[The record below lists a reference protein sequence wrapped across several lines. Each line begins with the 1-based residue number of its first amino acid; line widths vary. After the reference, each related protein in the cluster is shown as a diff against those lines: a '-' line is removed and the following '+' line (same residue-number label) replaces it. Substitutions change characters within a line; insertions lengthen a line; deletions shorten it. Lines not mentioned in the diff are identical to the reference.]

1 MSAASLAS
9 RRRMAREEEL
19 EEADNSHRWVL
30 SYADFITLLFAF
42 FVVMYSI
49 SSVNDGK
56 FRVLSDSMESVF
68 RRPEPLPAPVDLGGG
83 MTGVGRIPNND
94 ADGGQ
99 PTRAL
104 EEIVQDDFPVPV
116 TAIDAHD
123 VTAGEIEKVL
133 KDPIELD
140 HVRIRQSEEWIEV
153 ELDGEFAFASGQA
166 RLSKAAEP
174 TISRLAAMVK
184 ASTTPVRVEGFSDN
198 VAVQNPLYGS
208 NWELSAA
215 RAGSVAATFVARGV
229 DAERLSAAGFGE
241 LHPVADNATAQG
253 REKNRR
259 VVIAIA
265 RHPQVPG
272 ASVSLAARGDSA
284 QELPLETLK
293 RVSVLPGPE
302 DIKQSASGP

>member
-1 MSAASLAS
+1 MSVASLAS
-9 RRRMAREEEL
+9 RRRMDREAEQDD
-19 EEADNSHRWVL
+19 ADNTHRWVL

-68 RRPEPLPAPVDLGGG
+68 RTAEPLPAPIDLGGG
-83 MTGVGRIPNND
+83 MTGVGRVPDND
-94 ADGGQ
+94 SQGGQ
-99 PTRAL
+99 PTRPL
-104 EEIVQDDFPVPV
+104 EEMVQDDFPVPV
-116 TAIDAHD
+116 TAVDAHD
-123 VTAGEIEKVL
+123 VTAGEIEKIL

-140 HVRIRQSEEWIEV
+140 KVRIRQSEEWIEV

-174 TISRLAAMVK
+174 TISRLAALIK
-184 ASTTPVRVEGFSDN
+184 TSTTPVRVEGFSDN
-198 VAVQNPLYGS
+198 VVVQNGVYAS

-229 DAERLSAAGFGE
+229 DEQRLSATGFGE
-241 LHPVADNATAQG
+241 LHPVADNNTALG

-272 ASVSLAARGDSA
+272 ASVSLAARGDSP
-284 QELPLETLK
+284 EDVPLETLQ

-302 DIKQSASGP
+302 EIKQ

>member
-1 MSAASLAS
+1 MSGASLAA
-9 RRRMAREEEL
+9 RRRMARDAQFDDE
-19 EEADNSHRWVL
+19 DNSHRWVL

-68 RRPEPLPAPVDLGGG
+68 RNPEPLPAPIDFGGG
-83 MTGVGRIPNND
+83 LTGIGRVPGDD
-94 ADGGQ
+94 AQGGQ
-99 PTRAL
+99 PTRML

-123 VTAGEIEKVL
+123 VTAGDIEKVL

-140 HVRIRQSEEWIEV
+140 KVRIRQSEEWIEV

-166 RLSKAAEP
+166 RLSAQAEP
-174 TISRLAAMVK
+174 TVSRLAAMVK

-198 VAVQNPLYGS
+198 RPLQNGVYGS

-215 RAGSVAATFVARGV
+215 RAIAVTKYLIAQGVPPDRLAAT
-229 DAERLSAAGFGE
+229 GFGE
-241 LHPVADNATAQG
+241 FQPLEERDDEVAL
-253 REKNRR
+253 RRNRR
-259 VVIAIA
+259 I
-265 RHPQVPG
+265 
-272 ASVSLAARGDSA
+272 
-284 QELPLETLK
+284 ELKLTE
-293 RVSVLPGPE
+293 R
-302 DIKQSASGP
+302 

>member
-1 MSAASLAS
+1 MSTASLAS
-9 RRRMAREEEL
+9 RRRMAREEQW
-19 EEADNSHRWVL
+19 EEADSSHRWVL

-68 RRPEPLPAPVDLGGG
+68 RKPEPLPAPIDLRGG
-83 MTGVGRIPNND
+83 MTGVGQIPNND
-94 ADGGQ
+94 DNGGQ
-99 PTRAL
+99 PTRPL
-104 EEIVQDDFPVPV
+104 EESVQDDFPVPV
-116 TAIDAHD
+116 TAVDAHD

-133 KDPIELD
+133 KDPIELN

-166 RLSKAAEP
+166 RLSKAAGP
-174 TISRLAAMVK
+174 VISRLAAMVK
-184 ASTTPVRVEGFSDN
+184 TSTTPVRVEGFSDN
-198 VAVQNPLYGS
+198 VAVRNGLYGS

-215 RAGSVAATFVARGV
+215 RAGSVAATLVARGV
-229 DAERLSAAGFGE
+229 EAERMSAAGYGE
-241 LHPVADNATAQG
+241 LHPVADNTSAQG

-272 ASVSLAARGDSA
+272 ASVSLAARNDSPEA
-284 QELPLETLK
+284 VPLDTLK

-302 DIKQSASGP
+302 EIKD

>member
-1 MSAASLAS
+1 MSVASLAS
-9 RRRMAREEEL
+9 RRRMDREAEQDD
-19 EEADNSHRWVL
+19 ADNTHRWVL

-68 RRPEPLPAPVDLGGG
+68 RTAEPLPAPIDLGGG
-83 MTGVGRIPNND
+83 MTGVGRVPDND
-94 ADGGQ
+94 SQGGQ
-99 PTRAL
+99 PTRPL
-104 EEIVQDDFPVPV
+104 EEMVQDDFPVPV
-116 TAIDAHD
+116 TAVDAHD
-123 VTAGEIEKVL
+123 VTAGEIEKIL

-140 HVRIRQSEEWIEV
+140 KVRIRQSEEWIEV

-174 TISRLAAMVK
+174 TISRLAALIK
-184 ASTTPVRVEGFSDN
+184 TSTTPVRVEGFSDN
-198 VAVQNPLYGS
+198 VVVQNGVYAS

-229 DAERLSAAGFGE
+229 DEQRLSATGFGE
-241 LHPVADNATAQG
+241 LHPVADNNTAHG

-272 ASVSLAARGDSA
+272 ASVSLAARGDSP
-284 QELPLETLK
+284 EDVPLETLQ

-302 DIKQSASGP
+302 EIKQ

>member
-1 MSAASLAS
+1 MSTASLAS
-9 RRRMAREEEL
+9 RRRMDREAEMD
-19 EEADNSHRWVL
+19 EADNAHRWVL

-68 RRPEPLPAPVDLGGG
+68 RSAEPLPAPIDLGGG
-83 MTGVGRIPNND
+83 MTGVGRMPDND
-94 ADGGQ
+94 SHGGQ

-140 HVRIRQSEEWIEV
+140 KVRIRQSEEWIEV

-174 TISRLAAMVK
+174 TISRLAALVK

-198 VAVQNPLYGS
+198 IAMQDGVYAS
-208 NWELSAA
+208 NWALSAA
-215 RAGSVAATFVARGV
+215 RAGSVAASFVARGV
-229 DAERLSAAGFGE
+229 DAQRLSATGFGE

-272 ASVSLAARGDSA
+272 ASVSLAARGDSPEQVA
-284 QELPLETLK
+284 LETLK

-302 DIKQSASGP
+302 EIKQ

>member
-1 MSAASLAS
+1 MSVASLAS
-9 RRRMAREEEL
+9 RRRLDREAEQDD
-19 EEADNSHRWVL
+19 ADNTHRWVL

-68 RRPEPLPAPVDLGGG
+68 RTAEPLPAPIDLGGG
-83 MTGVGRIPNND
+83 MTGVGRVPDND
-94 ADGGQ
+94 SQGGQ

-104 EEIVQDDFPVPV
+104 EEVAQDDFPVPV
-116 TAIDAHD
+116 TAVDAHD
-123 VTAGEIEKVL
+123 VTAGEIEKIL

-140 HVRIRQSEEWIEV
+140 KVRIRQSEEWIEV

-166 RLSKAAEP
+166 QLSKAAEP
-174 TISRLAAMVK
+174 TISRLAALIK
-184 ASTTPVRVEGFSDN
+184 TSTTPVRVEGFSDN
-198 VAVQNPLYGS
+198 VAVQNGVYGS

-215 RAGSVAATFVARGV
+215 RAGNVAATFVARGV
-229 DAERLSAAGFGE
+229 DGRRLSATGFGE
-241 LHPVADNATAQG
+241 LHPVADNNTAQG

-272 ASVSLAARGDSA
+272 ASVSLAARGDSP
-284 QELPLETLK
+284 EDVPLETLQ

-302 DIKQSASGP
+302 EIKQ

>member
-1 MSAASLAS
+1 MSAASLAA
-9 RRRMAREEEL
+9 RRRQLREAEF
-19 EEADNSHRWVL
+19 ADEDTTHRWVL

-68 RRPEPLPAPVDLGGG
+68 RSPEPLPAPIDLGGG
-83 MTGVGRIPNND
+83 LTGIGRVPG
-94 ADGGQ
+94 AEKDGAQ
-99 PTRAL
+99 PTREL
-104 EEIVQDDFPVPV
+104 EEIVQDDYPVPV

-140 HVRIRQSEEWIEV
+140 KVRIRQSEEWIEV

-166 RLSKAAEP
+166 RLSRDAEA
-174 TISRLAAMVK
+174 TLSRIAAMVR

-198 VAVQNPLYGS
+198 VPVQNGLYGS

-215 RAGSVAATFVARGV
+215 RAGSVVAAIAARGV
-229 DAERLSAAGFGE
+229 DAERLSASGFGE
-241 LHPVADNATAQG
+241 LHAVADNATAEG

-272 ASVSLAARGDSA
+272 ASVSLAARGDSPE
-284 QELPLETLK
+284 QVPLERLR

-302 DIKQSASGP
+302 EIPP

>member
-1 MSAASLAS
+1 MSAASLAT
-9 RRRMAREEEL
+9 RRRMAREEQWDEG
-19 EEADNSHRWVL
+19 DNSHRWVL

-68 RRPEPLPAPVDLGGG
+68 RHPEPLPAPIDLGGG
-83 MTGVGRIPNND
+83 MTGVGRVPSND
-94 ADGGQ
+94 DSGGQ
-99 PTRAL
+99 PTRLL
-104 EEIVQDDFPVPV
+104 EETVQDDFPVPV
-116 TAIDAHD
+116 TASDAHD
-123 VTAGEIEKVL
+123 VTAGEIEKIL

-153 ELDGEFAFASGQA
+153 ELDGEFAFANGQA

-174 TISRLAAMVK
+174 TISRIAALLK
-184 ASTTPVRVEGFSDN
+184 ASSTPVRVEGFSDN
-198 VAVQNPLYGS
+198 VAVQNGAYGS

-215 RAGSVAATFVARGV
+215 RAGSVAATLVGRGV
-229 DAERLSAAGFGE
+229 EAERLSAAGYGE

-265 RHPQVPG
+265 RHAQVPG
-272 ASVSLAARGDSA
+272 ASVSLAARGDSPEA
-284 QELPLETLK
+284 VPLDTLQ
-293 RVSVLPGPE
+293 RVAVLPGPE
-302 DIKQSASGP
+302 EITQ

>member
-1 MSAASLAS
+1 MSSASLAA
-9 RRRMAREEEL
+9 RRRSAREAQFDDE
-19 EEADNSHRWVL
+19 DNSHRWVV

-68 RRPEPLPAPVDLGGG
+68 RQPEPLPAPIDFGGG
-83 MTGVGRIPNND
+83 LTGLGKVEGKDPQ
-94 ADGGQ
+94 GGQ
-99 PTRAL
+99 PTRML
-104 EEIVQDDFPVPV
+104 EEIVQDDYPVPV
-116 TAIDAHD
+116 TAVDAHD

-140 HVRIRQSEEWIEV
+140 KVRIRQSEEWIEV
-153 ELDGEFAFASGQA
+153 ELDGAFAFASGQA
-166 RLSKAAEP
+166 RLSKEAEP
-174 TISRLAAMVK
+174 TLSRLAAMIK

-198 VAVQNPLYGS
+198 VPLNNGVFGS

-215 RAGSVAATFVARGV
+215 RAGAVAASFAARGV
-229 DAERLSAAGFGE
+229 DADRLSAAGYGE
-241 LHPVADNATAQG
+241 LYPVADNATAEG

-272 ASVSLAARGDSA
+272 ASVSLAARGNSPE
-284 QELPLETLK
+284 QLPVETLK
-293 RVSVLPGPE
+293 RISVLPGPE
-302 DIKQSASGP
+302 EIKQ

>member
-1 MSAASLAS
+1 MNGASLSA
-9 RRRMAREEEL
+9 RRRVAREAEL
-19 EEADNSHRWVL
+19 EDADTSHRWVL

-68 RRPEPLPAPVDLGGG
+68 RNPEPLPAPIDFGGG
-83 MTGVGRIPNND
+83 LTGVGQLPDND
-94 ADGGQ
+94 TSGSQ
-99 PTRAL
+99 PTRPL

-116 TAIDAHD
+116 TAVDARD
-123 VTAGEIEKVL
+123 VTAGEIEKIL

-140 HVRIRQSEEWIEV
+140 KVRIRQSEEWIEV

-174 TISRLAAMVK
+174 TISRLAVMIK
-184 ASTTPVRVEGFSDN
+184 ATSTPVRVEGFSDN
-198 VAVQNPLYGS
+198 VPLQNGIYGS

-215 RAGSVAATFVARGV
+215 RAGSVAATFAARGV
-229 DAERLSAAGFGE
+229 DADRLSAAGYGE
-241 LHPVADNATAQG
+241 LYPVADNASAAG

-265 RHPQVPG
+265 RHTQVPG
-272 ASVSLAARGDSA
+272 ASVSLAARGNSA
-284 QELPLETLK
+284 EQLASDTLK
-293 RVSVLPGPE
+293 RVSVLPGPAE
-302 DIKQSASGP
+302 ISQ

>member
-1 MSAASLAS
+1 MSVANLVS
-9 RRRMAREEEL
+9 RRRLDREAEQDD
-19 EEADNSHRWVL
+19 ADNTHRWVL

-68 RRPEPLPAPVDLGGG
+68 RTAEPLPAPIDLGGG
-83 MTGVGRIPNND
+83 MTGVGRMPDND
-94 ADGGQ
+94 SQGGQ
-99 PTRAL
+99 PTRPL
-104 EEIVQDDFPVPV
+104 EEVAQDDFPVPV

-140 HVRIRQSEEWIEV
+140 NVRIRQSEEWIEV
-153 ELDGEFAFASGQA
+153 ELDGKFAFASGQA
-166 RLSKAAEP
+166 QLSKAAEP
-174 TISRLAAMVK
+174 TISRLAALIK
-184 ASTTPVRVEGFSDN
+184 TSSTPVRVEGFSDN
-198 VAVQNPLYGS
+198 VVVQNDVYGS

-215 RAGSVAATFVARGV
+215 RAGNVAATFVARGV
-229 DAERLSAAGFGE
+229 DAQRLSATGFGE
-241 LHPVADNATAQG
+241 LHPVANNDTAHG

-272 ASVSLAARGDSA
+272 ASVSLAARGDS
-284 QELPLETLK
+284 PETLPQEALQ

-302 DIKQSASGP
+302 EIKQ

>member
-1 MSAASLAS
+1 MSAASLSA
-9 RRRMAREEEL
+9 RRRVAREAEL
-19 EEADNSHRWVL
+19 EDADNSHRWVL

-68 RRPEPLPAPVDLGGG
+68 RNPEPLPAPIDFGGG
-83 MTGVGRIPNND
+83 LTGVGQIPD
-94 ADGGQ
+94 HDTSGGQ
-99 PTRAL
+99 PTRPL
-104 EEIVQDDFPVPV
+104 EELVQDDFPVPV
-116 TAIDAHD
+116 SAVDARD
-123 VTAGEIEKVL
+123 VTAGEIEKIL

-140 HVRIRQSEEWIEV
+140 KVRIRQSEEWIEV

-174 TISRLAAMVK
+174 TISRLAAMIKVT
-184 ASTTPVRVEGFSDN
+184 STPVRVEGFSDN
-198 VAVQNPLYGS
+198 VPLHNGIYGS

-215 RAGSVAATFVARGV
+215 RAGSVAATFAARGV
-229 DAERLSAAGFGE
+229 DAERLSAAGYGE
-241 LHPVADNATAQG
+241 LYPVADNASAEG

-272 ASVSLAARGDSA
+272 ASVSLAARGNSSEQIA
-284 QELPLETLK
+284 IETLK
-293 RVSVLPGPE
+293 RVAVLPGPAE
-302 DIKQSASGP
+302 ISQ

>member
-1 MSAASLAS
+1 MSGMSMAA
-9 RRRMAREEEL
+9 RRRMAREAEHED
-19 EEADNSHRWVL
+19 ADTTHRWVL

-68 RRPEPLPAPVDLGGG
+68 RNPEPLPAPIDFGGG
-83 MTGVGRIPNND
+83 LTGIGSVPGD
-94 ADGGQ
+94 AADGGQ
-99 PTRAL
+99 PTRML

-140 HVRIRQSEEWIEV
+140 KVRIRQSEEWIEV

-166 RLSKAAEP
+166 RLSREAEP
-174 TISRLAAMVK
+174 TLSRLAAMIK
-184 ASTTPVRVEGFSDN
+184 ASSTPVRVEGFSDN
-198 VAVQNPLYGS
+198 IPLNNGVFGS

-215 RAGSVAATFVARGV
+215 RAGSVAANFAARGV
-229 DAERLSAAGFGE
+229 DAERLSAAGYGE
-241 LHPVADNATAQG
+241 LYPVADNATAQG

-272 ASVSLAARGDSA
+272 ASVSLAARGDSPEQVA
-284 QELPLETLK
+284 IETLK

-302 DIKQSASGP
+302 EIRK

>member
-1 MSAASLAS
+1 MSVASLAS
-9 RRRMAREEEL
+9 RRRLDREAEQDD
-19 EEADNSHRWVL
+19 ADNTHRWVL

-68 RRPEPLPAPVDLGGG
+68 RTAEPLPAPIDLGGG
-83 MTGVGRIPNND
+83 MTGVGRVPDND
-94 ADGGQ
+94 SQGGQ

-104 EEIVQDDFPVPV
+104 EEVAQDDFPVPV
-116 TAIDAHD
+116 TAVDAHD
-123 VTAGEIEKVL
+123 VTAGEIEKIL

-140 HVRIRQSEEWIEV
+140 NVRIRQSEEWIEV

-166 RLSKAAEP
+166 QLSKAAEP
-174 TISRLAAMVK
+174 TISRLAALIK
-184 ASTTPVRVEGFSDN
+184 TSTTPVRVEGFSDN
-198 VAVQNPLYGS
+198 VAVQNGVYGS

-215 RAGSVAATFVARGV
+215 RAGTVAATFVARGV
-229 DAERLSAAGFGE
+229 DGRRLSATGFGE
-241 LHPVADNATAQG
+241 LHPVADNNTAQG

-272 ASVSLAARGDSA
+272 ASVSLAARGDSP
-284 QELPLETLK
+284 EDVPLETLQ

-302 DIKQSASGP
+302 EIKQ

>member
-9 RRRMAREEEL
+9 RRRMERDADMD
-19 EEADNSHRWVL
+19 EADTAHRWVL

-68 RRPEPLPAPVDLGGG
+68 RSAEPLPAPIDLGGG
-83 MTGVGRIPNND
+83 MTGIGRLPDND
-94 ADGGQ
+94 TNGGQ

-133 KDPIELD
+133 KYPIELD
-140 HVRIRQSEEWIEV
+140 NVRIRQSEEWIEV
-153 ELDGEFAFASGQA
+153 ELDGEFAFQSGQA
-166 RLSKAAEP
+166 RLSNAAEP
-174 TISRLAAMVK
+174 TISRLAALIK

-198 VAVQNPLYGS
+198 VAVQNGVYGS
-208 NWELSAA
+208 NWALSAA
-215 RAGSVAATFVARGV
+215 RAGSVAASFVARGV
-229 DAERLSAAGFGE
+229 DAQRLSATGFGE

-284 QELPLETLK
+284 EEVPLEILK

-302 DIKQSASGP
+302 EIRQ

>member
-1 MSAASLAS
+1 MSTASLAS
-9 RRRMAREEEL
+9 RRRMDREAEM
-19 EEADNSHRWVL
+19 EEADSAHRWVL

-68 RRPEPLPAPVDLGGG
+68 RTAEALPAPIDLGGG
-83 MTGVGRIPNND
+83 MTGVGRMPDNHTE
-94 ADGGQ
+94 GGQ
-99 PTRAL
+99 PTRLL
-104 EEIVQDDFPVPV
+104 EEIAQDDFPVPV
-116 TAIDAHD
+116 TAVDAHD

-140 HVRIRQSEEWIEV
+140 NVRIRQSEQWIEV

-174 TISRLAAMVK
+174 TISRLAALIK

-198 VAVQNPLYGS
+198 VPVQDGVYGS
-208 NWELSAA
+208 NWALSAA
-215 RAGSVAATFVARGV
+215 RAGSVAASFVARGV
-229 DAERLSAAGFGE
+229 DAQRLSATGFGE

-272 ASVSLAARGDSA
+272 ASVSLAARGDGPE
-284 QELPLETLK
+284 ELPMETLQ
-293 RVSVLPGPE
+293 RVSVLPGPAE
-302 DIKQSASGP
+302 ISQ

>member
-1 MSAASLAS
+1 MSVASLAS
-9 RRRMAREEEL
+9 RRRMDREAEQDD
-19 EEADNSHRWVL
+19 ADNTHRWVL

-68 RRPEPLPAPVDLGGG
+68 RTAEPLPAPIDLGGG
-83 MTGVGRIPNND
+83 MTGVGRVPDND
-94 ADGGQ
+94 SQGGQ
-99 PTRAL
+99 PTRPL
-104 EEIVQDDFPVPV
+104 EEMVQDDFPVPV
-116 TAIDAHD
+116 TAVDAHD
-123 VTAGEIEKVL
+123 VTAGEIEKIL

-140 HVRIRQSEEWIEV
+140 KVRIRQSEAWIEV

-174 TISRLAAMVK
+174 TISRLAALIK
-184 ASTTPVRVEGFSDN
+184 TSTTPVRVEGFSDN
-198 VAVQNPLYGS
+198 VVVQNGVYAS

-229 DAERLSAAGFGE
+229 DEQRLSATGFGE
-241 LHPVADNATAQG
+241 LHPVADNNTAHG

-272 ASVSLAARGDSA
+272 ASVSLAARGDSP
-284 QELPLETLK
+284 EDVPLETLQ

-302 DIKQSASGP
+302 EIKQ

>member
-1 MSAASLAS
+1 MSVASLAS
-9 RRRMAREEEL
+9 RRRMDREAEQDD
-19 EEADNSHRWVL
+19 ADNTHRWVL

-68 RRPEPLPAPVDLGGG
+68 RTAEPLPAPIDLGGG
-83 MTGVGRIPNND
+83 MTGVGRVPDND
-94 ADGGQ
+94 SQGGQ
-99 PTRAL
+99 PTRPL
-104 EEIVQDDFPVPV
+104 EEMVQDDFPVPV
-116 TAIDAHD
+116 TAVDAHD
-123 VTAGEIEKVL
+123 VTAGEIEKIL

-140 HVRIRQSEEWIEV
+140 KVRIRQSEAWIEV

-174 TISRLAAMVK
+174 TISRLAALIK
-184 ASTTPVRVEGFSDN
+184 TSTTPVRVEGFSDN
-198 VAVQNPLYGS
+198 VVVQNGLYAS

-229 DAERLSAAGFGE
+229 DEQRLSATGFGD
-241 LHPVADNATAQG
+241 LHPVADNNTAHG

-272 ASVSLAARGDSA
+272 ASVSLAARGDSP
-284 QELPLETLK
+284 EDVPLETLQ

-302 DIKQSASGP
+302 EIKQ

>member
-1 MSAASLAS
+1 MSTASLAA
-9 RRRMAREEEL
+9 RRRLAREAEL
-19 EEADNSHRWVL
+19 EDADNSHRWVL

-68 RRPEPLPAPVDLGGG
+68 RNPEPLPAPIDFGGG
-83 MTGVGRIPNND
+83 LTGVGQIPNND
-94 ADGGQ
+94 TNGGQ
-99 PTRAL
+99 PTRPL

-116 TAIDAHD
+116 TAADAHD
-123 VTAGEIEKVL
+123 VTAGDIEKIL

-140 HVRIRQSEEWIEV
+140 KVRVRQSEEWIEV

-174 TISRLAAMVK
+174 TISRLAVMIK
-184 ASTTPVRVEGFSDN
+184 ASSTPVRVEGFSDN
-198 VAVQNPLYGS
+198 VPLQNGVYGS

-215 RAGSVAATFVARGV
+215 RAGSVAATFAARGV
-229 DAERLSAAGFGE
+229 DAERLSAAGYGE
-241 LHPVADNATAQG
+241 LYPVADNATAEG

-272 ASVSLAARGDSA
+272 ASVSLAARGNSPEQIA
-284 QELPLETLK
+284 VESLK
-293 RVSVLPGPE
+293 RVSVLPGPA
-302 DIKQSASGP
+302 DIRQ

>member
-1 MSAASLAS
+1 MSVASLAS
-9 RRRMAREEEL
+9 RRRLDREAEQDD
-19 EEADNSHRWVL
+19 ADNTHRWVL

-68 RRPEPLPAPVDLGGG
+68 RTAEPLPAPIDLGGG
-83 MTGVGRIPNND
+83 MTGVGRVPDND
-94 ADGGQ
+94 SQGGQ

-104 EEIVQDDFPVPV
+104 EEVAQDDFPVPV
-116 TAIDAHD
+116 TAVDAHD
-123 VTAGEIEKVL
+123 VTAGEIEKIL

-140 HVRIRQSEEWIEV
+140 KVRIRQSEEWIEV

-166 RLSKAAEP
+166 QLSKAAEP
-174 TISRLAAMVK
+174 TISRLAALIK
-184 ASTTPVRVEGFSDN
+184 TGTTPVRVEGFSDN
-198 VAVQNPLYGS
+198 VAVQNGVYGS

-215 RAGSVAATFVARGV
+215 RAGNVAATFVARGV
-229 DAERLSAAGFGE
+229 DGRRLSATGFGE
-241 LHPVADNATAQG
+241 LHPVADNNTAQG

-272 ASVSLAARGDSA
+272 ASVSLAARGDSP
-284 QELPLETLK
+284 EDVPLETLQ

-302 DIKQSASGP
+302 EIKQ